1 MKKNYSPYRSNKRQR
16 HMKKWIPDSI
26 YCDRC
31 KFWHDLTNKVKHS
44 KKLCELSPWCDDN
57 CEECK
62 EPISYCSFLKH
73 TVCGDFVFDDRCK
86 ICGIKHDTP
95 KANKYILMEI
105 AEDKLKTCIERSGNG
120 DD

>member
-1 MKKNYSPYRSNKRQR
+1 MKKNYNPWRSNKRQR

-44 KKLCELSPWCDDN
+44 KELCELSPW
-57 CEECK
+57 
-62 EPISYCSFLKH
+62 
-73 TVCGDFVFDDRCK
+73 CGDFVFDDRCK

-95 KANKYILMEI
+95 KADKYILMEI

-120 DD
+120 GD